1 MNAASALGWTDMM
14 VQRGHSI
21 TEVNACIMNDA
32 AAKKLIDNGEAD
44 FTDFGVNATP
54 SFALDNKLLAE
65 VHSWEALYPVLS
77 ARFAAADGGAAA
89 TP

>member
-1 MNAASALGWTDMM
+1 ML
-14 VQRGHSI
+14 QRGHSI

-44 FTDFGVNATP
+44 FTEFGVNATP
-54 SFALDNKLLAE
+54 SFALDGKLLAQ
-65 VHSWEALYPVLS
+65 VHGWDTLYPVLS
-77 ARFAAADGGAAA
+77 ARFAAAPDGTGV